1 MKISRFITLFAA
13 AGFGIVASTVAALAV
28 PAVAK
33 SAVNVRTGPNVSYTK
48 VDTLHKGEAVNVV
61 QCKSGWCY
69 VEHSGPDG
77 WVSGNYLAAPSG
89 GGGGGGS
96 SKPPVNFGMTFG
108 PGGPTFSFSIGN
120 APPPPPAPVPTPKV
134 CFFNGASYTGASF
147 CVTPG
152 NTNNKLVGFWNDRI
166 SSIKVSP
173 GNSVTVCR
181 NWFYGGFCQSY
192 NTNKPNLVWA
202 GFCQSYNTNK
212 PNLVWALNNK
222 ISSYQTF

>member
-1 MKISRFITLFAA
+1 MITSKFITVVAA
-13 AGFGIVASTVAALAV
+13 AAFGLVASTVVALAV

-33 SAVNVRTGPNVSYTK
+33 SAVNVRTGPGVSYTK
-48 VDTLHKGEAVNVV
+48 VDTLNKGEAVNVV

-69 VEHSGPDG
+69 VKHSGPDG

-108 PGGPTFSFSIGN
+108 PGGPTFSLSIGN
-120 APPPPPAPVPTPKV
+120 APPPPPAPAPTPKV
-134 CFFNGASYTGASF
+134 CFFNGSGYTGASF

-152 NTNNKLVGFWNDRI
+152 NTNNQLIGFWNDRI

-173 GNSVTVCR
+173 GSSVTVCR
-181 NWFYGGFCQSY
+181 NWNYGGFCNSY
-192 NTNKPNLVWA
+192 SSNTPTLPWML
-202 GFCQSYNTNK
+202 S
-212 PNLVWALNNK
+212 NK

>member
-1 MKISRFITLFAA
+1 MKISRIFTLIAT
-13 AGFGIVASTVAALAV
+13 AGFGVVASTVVALAV

-33 SAVNVRTGPNVSYTK
+33 SAVNVRTGPGVSYTK
-48 VDTLHKGEAVNVV
+48 VDTLNKGEAVNVV

-89 GGGGGGS
+89 GGS
-96 SKPPVNFGMTFG
+96 SSSSNPPVNFGMTFG
-108 PGGPTFSFSIGN
+108 PGGPTFSFSVGN
-120 APPPPPAPVPTPKV
+120 APPPPPAPAPTPKV
-134 CFFNGASYTGASF
+134 CFFNGANYTGASF

-166 SSIKVSP
+166 SSLKVTA

-192 NTNKPNLVWA
+192 SSNKPTLPW
-202 GFCQSYNTNK
+202 
-212 PNLVWALNNK
+212 PLNNK